1 MRILLLGAGGQLGR
15 ALAPALAAHAVV
27 ACDHARLDIADL
39 AAVREAVRAA
49 GPDALINAAAF
60 NEVDRAESE
69 PEPAYRGNALGPRNL
84 ALASAERGISILHV
98 STDYVFDGTAT
109 TPYHEYHRPHPL
121 SVYGATK
128 LAGEAA
134 VQALNPRHYL
144 VRTAWLYS
152 EVGHNFPRTML
163 ELAATQPVV
172 RVVSD
177 QTGSPTY
184 APHLAAA
191 IARLIETQAYGIYH
205 LAGRGGTTWFDLTRA
220 LYRSLAIDVTVEP
233 VSTAEFPRP
242 AARPR
247 YSVLTTIQE
256 PRLLLPPW
264 EEGLGEFERAT
275 RHGGKPAR
283 V

>member
-1 MRILLLGAGGQLGR
+1 MRILLLGAAGQLGR
-15 ALAPALAAHAVV
+15 ALVPTLAGHAVV
-27 ACDHARLDIADL
+27 ACDHARVEIADL
-39 AAVREAVRAA
+39 AAVRAAVRAA
-49 GPDALINAAAF
+49 GPDLLINAAAF

-69 PEPAYRGNALGPRNL
+69 PDPAYRGNALGPRNL
-84 ALASAERGISILHV
+84 ALASAERGIPILHV

-128 LAGEAA
+128 LAGETA

-152 EVGHNFPRTML
+152 ELGRNFPRTML
-163 ELAATQPVV
+163 ALAAKHPMV

-205 LAGRGGTTWFDLTRA
+205 LAGRGSTSWFDLTRV
-220 LYRSLAIDVTVEP
+220 LYRGLALDVAVEP

-242 AARPR
+242 APRPR

-256 PRLLLPPW
+256 PRVLLPTW
-264 EEGLGEFERAT
+264 EEGLDEFARAI
-275 RHGGKPAR
+275 RGGSKPAH